1 MVSRTAVLYI
11 EVLVLVACGLL
22 IAQDMKVAWRKVA
35 AAGMSFFRRSMVRG
49 FFHWHYSGHFIA
61 ALFGVGVAMA
71 IDHRYTMAYGFFVA
85 CWVWSEC
92 FWLTSDFLEKKRKL
106 ITNKKVRKNA
116 PLLKQ
121 SISTLVFWQWGGV
134 VIISV
139 ITAFFISWTNGIHQD
154 VVTAQREAEKGI
166 NTAKLEADRKDTFDK
181 LTVTPIPLGSQ
192 DGTKQIA
199 VSIINAGHAE
209 IGQHLFSCELHSLH
223 SKSHLIMERGSIGG
237 PTTAFL
243 GLLGGDRGETA
254 DCNPAVEMRG
264 PLACV
269 DMEISL
275 EFALTDQPNAV
286 MTKWYRFSTKPNP
299 DGGLGWIQQS
309 LSSSR
314 DYCYNTSP

>member
-1 MVSRTAVLYI
+1 
-11 EVLVLVACGLL
+11 
-22 IAQDMKVAWRKVA
+22 
-35 AAGMSFFRRSMVRG
+35 
-49 FFHWHYSGHFIA
+49 
-61 ALFGVGVAMA
+61 
-71 IDHRYTMAYGFFVA
+71 
-85 CWVWSEC
+85 
-92 FWLTSDFLEKKRKL
+92 
-106 ITNKKVRKNA
+106 
-116 PLLKQ
+116 
-121 SISTLVFWQWGGV
+121 
-134 VIISV
+134 
-139 ITAFFISWTNGIHQD
+139 
-154 VVTAQREAEKGI
+154 
-166 NTAKLEADRKDTFDK
+166 
-181 LTVTPIPLGSQ
+181 
-192 DGTKQIA
+192 
-199 VSIINAGHAE
+199 
-209 IGQHLFSCELHSLH
+209 
-223 SKSHLIMERGSIGG
+223 MERGSIGG